1 MPEMGEIRYRY
12 MKKIILVLIMAV
24 MVAASALAETHPVLL
39 PMPKS
44 VTWAGGWYLLPKQLR
59 WYTNVTDA
67 AQRDALAGAVQQ
79 FAKQSKAISR
89 TDVAK
94 QRKAQLLLMLTKSN
108 RASANDEAYTLRV
121 TSGRIEITGATAQ
134 ALYCGMQT
142 LCQLAYD
149 ARSLQYVVIKDAP
162 RYADRGVMI
171 DVSRHFFGKEFLKK
185 QIRQLAALKIN
196 RLHLHLTDA
205 EGWRIEIK
213 KYPRLTQMAAWR
225 PTSSWKDWR
234 KQGSKYSEKGTP
246 GAYGGYFTQD
256 DIRELVAYAKAHFVT
271 LVPELEMPS
280 HSEET
285 LAAYPELSCSGQPYV
300 NRDFCVGNEDVY
312 VFWKNV
318 LKEVVALFPGTEIHI
333 GGDEASKHAWKTC
346 EKCQATMKE
355 HHLADVDALQS
366 YFAERISAIA
376 SELGVTIVGWDDLM
390 SGGAPKGSTVQ
401 IWGDVSKAQK
411 AVKEGHKVILS
422 PANYLYLDKYQ
433 DYPLSQ
439 PESIGGYLP
448 LEDVYAFGAVADT
461 LAFAHPQLV
470 RGVEACLW
478 TEYVPTEQHVEMML
492 YPRLF
497 ALSEVGWSSHGDARE
512 FRRRAEIIN
521 DRMKKMGY
529 SPFSLD
535 DEVGQR
541 PEYRTAVD
549 ALSVGKPVI
558 YNIAYSPAY
567 VAAGDASLT
576 DGKRG
581 GWTYS
586 DRRWQGFINSGRLDV
601 TIDLLTPTD
610 IHNVSLDFLQVAGAQ
625 VYTPAT
631 VEVLVSDDGASFTSV
646 GSVKW
651 TDDKDC
657 PFKIENFTW
666 HGSQRTRYVRVKAD
680 CSKDLSGWIFTD
692 EVIVR

>member
-1 MPEMGEIRYRY
+1 
-12 MKKIILVLIMAV
+12 MAA
-24 MVAASALAETHPVLL
+24 MFASSALSETHPVLL
-39 PMPKS
+39 PIPKS
-44 VTWAGGWYLLPKQLR
+44 VTWNNGWYSLPKHLR
-59 WYTNVTDA
+59 WYTNVTDV
-67 AQRDALAGAVQQ
+67 AQLDALAGAVQQ
-79 FAKQSKAISR
+79 LAKQSAAIGR
-89 TDVAK
+89 ADLTK
-94 QRKAQLLLMLTKSN
+94 QRKAQLFLMLMKS
-108 RASANDEAYTLRV
+108 RRVAATDEAYTLKV
-121 TSGRIEITGATAQ
+121 TSGRIEITGATVQ
-134 ALYCGMQT
+134 ALYRGMQT

-149 ARSLQYVVIKDAP
+149 ARALQHVVIKDAP

-185 QIRQLAALKIN
+185 QIRQLAMLKIN

-225 PTSSWKDWR
+225 PTSSWKEWR
-234 KQGSKYSEKGTP
+234 KQGSKYCEKGAA
-246 GAYGGYFTQD
+246 GAYGGYYTQD

-312 VFWKNV
+312 VFWRNV
-318 LKEVVALFPGTEIHI
+318 LKEVTELFPGTEIHI
-333 GGDEASKHAWKTC
+333 GGDEASKQAWKTC
-346 EKCQATMKE
+346 EKCQAMMKK
-355 HHLADVDALQS
+355 HNLADVDALQS

-411 AVKEGHKVILS
+411 AVKDGHKVILS

-448 LEDVYAFGAVADT
+448 LADVYAFGAVLDT

-492 YPRLF
+492 YPRLY
-497 ALSEVGWSSHGDARE
+497 ALSEVGWSPHGYERD

-521 DRMKKMGY
+521 DRTKKLGY

-541 PEYRTAVD
+541 PEYRTPVT

-567 VAAGDASLT
+567 VAVGDASLT

-601 TIDLLTPTD
+601 TVDLLAPTD
-610 IHNVSLDFLQVAGAQ
+610 IHNVSVDFLQVAGAQ
-625 VYTPAT
+625 VYTPAI
-631 VEVLVSDDGASFTSV
+631 VEVLVSDDGVTFKSV
-646 GSVKW
+646 ESARW

-666 HGSQRTRYVRVKAD
+666 HGSLRTRYVRVKAN